1 MQVAIPLQNF
11 NSANVHISQRT
22 ENTVVTGGGFYR
34 VMYCS
39 PEGTI
44 LGIPILL
51 SINVNA
57 SDSKSL
63 QESYEKACEDT
74 FEKLSYLMTSIYNVW
89 NYGKNNDKQFVVG
102 RTLTINLIKQAVQK
116 AFDVKLPKQDI
127 QYNFLF
133 KCSGVFDTHNEVGIT
148 YRFCFLNHQ

>member
-1 MQVAIPLQNF
+1 MQVTIPLQNF
-11 NSANVHISQRT
+11 NSNYIHISQRT
-22 ENTVVTGGGFYR
+22 ENTVVAGGGFYR

-44 LGIPILL
+44 IGIPLLL
-51 SINVNA
+51 SINVGA

-63 QESYEKACEDT
+63 HERYEQACEDT
-74 FEKLSYLMTSIYNVW
+74 FVKLSSIMKTIYNVW
-89 NYGKNNDKQFVVG
+89 NYGKNNEKQFVVG

-116 AFDVKLPKQDI
+116 AFDVKLPRQDV